1 MFPVTDM
8 RRKRFGEGKG
18 FVMEETVRGETVA
31 QHQLPLHCVK
41 MHFVPFDF
49 TANPATFGFE
59 SDFTEGRCC
68 SRKEIFR

>member
-1 MFPVTDM
+1 
-8 RRKRFGEGKG
+8 
-18 FVMEETVRGETVA
+18 MEETVRGETVA